1 MFQLSQSVR
10 GIVQLCLQT
19 HNVRLGF
26 KLLSLQV
33 FATLAKL
40 VGFDSNVLLQIGPD
54 DVIQVFFRVSEC
66 FFILL
71 SVILVNAMPCAW
83 VELVV
88 EIGVSDEFHVG
99 GLKEAD
105 LVDEVLM
112 TVPDVD
118 KQQLLA
124 CIEFGFAHRKVFEVE
139 VCPCY
144 V

>member
-88 EIGVSDEFHVG
+88 EIGVSDEFHV
-99 GLKEAD
+99 
-105 LVDEVLM
+105 
-112 TVPDVD
+112 
-118 KQQLLA
+118 
-124 CIEFGFAHRKVFEVE
+124 
-139 VCPCY
+139 
-144 V
+144 